1 MPPNPSTTPSASTQP
16 RTANQPSR
24 QATRAVAIDPI
35 RVLRQ
40 KWKAIL
46 IWAIGGV
53 FFSGVF
59 FVGSLYFYPVYSGQV
74 VLRLRPQLGDA
85 KQIFGEAT
93 TQEETVARLAQTEA
107 QQMVM
112 RSVLV
117 NAVSNRDI
125 LKTKWHEYYLDE
137 NNQFDT
143 EEAVDD
149 LIREISSGHK
159 RGTQFF
165 ALYWSAHVP
174 GDVPI
179 MLNTISETYLSE
191 LKAESARKFNEIK
204 SVFVKKQGE
213 IDGQIET
220 SKSTIR
226 RFIVESNIPS
236 FAENSQQSQQGLQE
250 LQKFISETTMDLSLA
265 KSQRGQID
273 AKLQGRLEA
282 SQDDVRK
289 AEGDPA
295 LLQLMRDINDLAI
308 SMQSK
313 KARFGPM
320 HPEVRSGEQTLA
332 SALTQKEK
340 VLDDIVKRD
349 LSGQFKTISD
359 RTGGLEDLLTKQTAD
374 FDIERK
380 RVEGLASR
388 ISDLEAMKDR
398 QDRLEEERGIIAN
411 TIGELDLARAREDSI
426 PVSIAQRALTPREI
440 SFPNW
445 KVVLPGVWFAFV
457 AFGIGLIFL
466 REFLDQRVRFASE
479 LAGLASGKV
488 LGVIP
493 DMADDESKPGKAE
506 FVVRELPQSVL
517 AENYRQV
524 STNLLKSLSDDV
536 GGVVGVFSAMPESG
550 VTTIISNLASSVK
563 VVGKRVLVID
573 TNFRKPGVAR
583 MFGASED
590 ALGLSDMLAG
600 NAEFNNVI
608 QTTSYGIDIINAGQ
622 GRMIELLNTSKMS
635 EVMDMAR
642 QKYDVIFID
651 TAPAGIAAEAI
662 VVANRVDASILVVRA
677 MRDQRGLVTRLVGQL
692 SAQKGKFVGA
702 ILNRPEQTAGGYY
715 RKNAQVMVG
724 YGASPPKAAPAAGA
738 A

>member
-1 MPPNPSTTPSASTQP
+1 
-16 RTANQPSR
+16 
-24 QATRAVAIDPI
+24 
-35 RVLRQ
+35 
-40 KWKAIL
+40 
-46 IWAIGGV
+46 
-53 FFSGVF
+53 
-59 FVGSLYFYPVYSGQV
+59 
-74 VLRLRPQLGDA
+74 
-85 KQIFGEAT
+85 
-93 TQEETVARLAQTEA
+93 
-107 QQMVM
+107 
-112 RSVLV
+112 
-117 NAVSNRDI
+117 
-125 LKTKWHEYYLDE
+125 
-137 NNQFDT
+137 
-143 EEAVDD
+143 
-149 LIREISSGHK
+149 
-159 RGTQFF
+159 
-165 ALYWSAHVP
+165 
-174 GDVPI
+174 
-179 MLNTISETYLSE
+179 

-204 SVFVKKQGE
+204 SVFVKKQTE

-220 SKSTIR
+220 SKATIR

-250 LQKFISETTMDLSLA
+250 LQKLISETTMDLSLA

-359 RTGGLEDLLTKQTAD
+359 RTGGLEDLLVKQTED

-426 PVSIAQRALTPREI
+426 PVAIAQRALTPREI

-445 KVVLPGVWFAFV
+445 KVVLPGVWFVFV
-457 AFGIGLIFL
+457 AFGVGLIFL

-493 DMADDESKPGKAE
+493 DMADDESKPRKAE

-702 ILNRPEQTAGGYY
+702 ILNRPQQTAGGYY

>member
-1 MPPNPSTTPSASTQP
+1 MPPTPSNVTTSSTTPRST
-16 RTANQPSR
+16 NQPSR
-24 QATRAVAIDPI
+24 TPTRGVTIDPI
-35 RVLRQ
+35 RILRQ
-40 KWKAIL
+40 KWKAIML
-46 IWAIGGV
+46 WAIGGV

-59 FVGSLYFYPVYSGQV
+59 YVGSFYLYPIYSGQV

-85 KQIFGEAT
+85 KEIFGEAT

-137 NNQFDT
+137 NGQFDT

-149 LIREISSGHK
+149 LISKISSGHK

-179 MLNTISETYLSE
+179 LLNTISETYLSE
-191 LKAESARKFNEIK
+191 LKSESSRKFNEIK
-204 SVFVKKQGE
+204 SVFLKKQME
-213 IDGQIET
+213 LDTKIDE
-220 SKSTIR
+220 SKSAVR
-226 RFIVESNIPS
+226 RFIVDGNIPS
-236 FAENSQQSQQGLQE
+236 FVEDSQQSQQGLQE
-250 LQKFISETTMDLSLA
+250 LQRLIAETTMDLSLV

-273 AKLQGRLEA
+273 AKLKGRLEA

-289 AEGDPA
+289 AEADPA
-295 LLQLMRDINDLAI
+295 LLQLMRDINDLTI

-332 SALTQKEK
+332 SALAQKEK
-340 VLDDIVKRD
+340 VLEDIVRRD
-349 LSGQFKTISD
+349 LNGQFKTISD
-359 RTGGLEDLLTKQTAD
+359 RQGGLEDLLVKQTGD
-374 FDIERK
+374 FEIERK
-380 RVEGLASR
+380 RIEELAAR

-398 QDRLEEERGIIAN
+398 QDRLEEERGIITK
-411 TIGELDLARAREDSI
+411 TISELDLARAREDSI
-426 PVSIAQRALTPREI
+426 PVSIAQKALTPREI
-440 SFPNW
+440 SFPHW
-445 KVVLPGVWFAFV
+445 KIVLPGAWFAVF
-457 AFGIGLIFL
+457 ALGIGIIFL

-479 LAGLASGKV
+479 LTSLANGKI

-493 DMADDESKPGKAE
+493 DLADDESSPSKVD
-506 FVVRELPQSVL
+506 FVVRESPQSIL
-517 AENYRQV
+517 AENYRQI

-536 GGVVGVFSAMPESG
+536 GGVIGIFSAMPESG

-583 MFGASED
+583 MFGVSED
-590 ALGLSDMLAG
+590 APGLSDVLAG

-608 QTTSYGIDIINAGQ
+608 QTSAFGIHVINAGQ

-642 QKYDVIFID
+642 EKYDITFLD

-677 MRDQRGLVTRLVGQL
+677 MRDQRGLIARLVGQL
-692 SAQKGKFVGA
+692 SAQRGKFIGA

-724 YGASPPKAAPAAGA
+724 YGASPSKATPAAGTA
-738 A
+738 

>member
-1 MPPNPSTTPSASTQP
+1 MPPSPSNATTSSTP
-16 RTANQPSR
+16 ARSTNQPSR
-24 QATRAVAIDPI
+24 TPNRGVTIDPI
-35 RVLRQ
+35 RILRQ
-40 KWKAIL
+40 KWKAIIYL
-46 IWAIGGV
+46 AIGGV
-53 FFSGVF
+53 FFSGIF
-59 FVGSLYFYPVYSGQV
+59 YVGSFYLYPIYSGQV

-85 KQIFGEAT
+85 KEIFGEAT

-117 NAVSNRDI
+117 NAVSNRDV

-137 NNQFDT
+137 NGRFDT

-179 MLNTISETYLSE
+179 LLNSISETYLAE
-191 LKAESARKFNEIK
+191 LKGESSRKFNEIK
-204 SVFVKKQGE
+204 SVFLKKQSE
-213 IDGQIET
+213 LDTKIDE
-220 SKSTIR
+220 SKSAVR
-226 RFIVESNIPS
+226 RFIVDGNIPS
-236 FAENSQQSQQGLQE
+236 FVEDSQQSQQGLQE
-250 LQKFISETTMDLSLA
+250 LQRLIAETTMDLSLV

-273 AKLQGRLEA
+273 AKLKGRLEA

-295 LLQLMRDINDLAI
+295 LLQLMRDINDLTI

-313 KARFGPM
+313 KARFGQM

-332 SALTQKEK
+332 SAVAQKEK
-340 VLDDIVKRD
+340 VLEDIVRRD
-349 LSGQFKTISD
+349 LNGQFKSISD
-359 RTGGLEDLLTKQTAD
+359 RQGGLEDLLIKQTGD
-374 FDIERK
+374 FEVERK
-380 RVEGLASR
+380 RIEELAAR

-398 QDRLEEERGIIAN
+398 QDRLEEERGIITK
-411 TIGELDLARAREDSI
+411 TISELDLARAREDSI
-426 PVSIAQRALTPREI
+426 PVSIAQKALTPREI
-440 SFPNW
+440 SFPYW
-445 KVVLPGVWFAFV
+445 KIVLPGAWFAVF
-457 AFGIGLIFL
+457 AIGIGVIFL

-479 LAGLASGKV
+479 LASLANGKI

-493 DMADDESKPGKAE
+493 DLADDESSPNKVD
-506 FVVRELPQSVL
+506 FVVRESPQSVL
-517 AENYRQV
+517 AENYRQI
-524 STNLLKSLSDDV
+524 STNLLKALSDDI
-536 GGVVGVFSAMPESG
+536 GGVIGIFSAMPESG
-550 VTTIISNLASSVK
+550 VTTIISNLASSAK
-563 VVGKRVLVID
+563 VVGKKVLVID
-573 TNFRKPGVAR
+573 TNFRKPEVAR
-583 MFGASED
+583 IFGVSED
-590 ALGLSDMLAG
+590 VPGLSDLLSG
-600 NAEFNNVI
+600 KAEFNNVI
-608 QTTSYGIDIINAGQ
+608 QSSAYGIDVINVGQ

-635 EVMDMAR
+635 EMMDMAR
-642 QKYDVIFID
+642 EKYDIIFLD

-692 SAQKGKFVGA
+692 SAQRGKFIGA

-724 YGASPPKAAPAAGA
+724 YGASPSKATPAAGTA
-738 A
+738 

>member
-1 MPPNPSTTPSASTQP
+1 
-16 RTANQPSR
+16 
-24 QATRAVAIDPI
+24 
-35 RVLRQ
+35 
-40 KWKAIL
+40 
-46 IWAIGGV
+46 
-53 FFSGVF
+53 
-59 FVGSLYFYPVYSGQV
+59 
-74 VLRLRPQLGDA
+74 
-85 KQIFGEAT
+85 
-93 TQEETVARLAQTEA
+93 
-107 QQMVM
+107 MVM

-125 LKTKWHEYYLDE
+125 LKTKWHEYYLDD

-149 LIREISSGHK
+149 LIREISSGHR

-174 GDVPI
+174 GDIPI

-191 LKAESARKFNEIK
+191 LKAESSRKFNEIK

-213 IDGQIET
+213 IDTQIET

-226 RFIVESNIPS
+226 RFIVESSIPS
-236 FAENSQQSQQGLQE
+236 FAENSQQSQQGLQD
-250 LQKFISETTMDLSLA
+250 LQKLISETTMDLSLA

-332 SALTQKEK
+332 SALAQKEK
-340 VLDDIVKRD
+340 VLNDIVKRD

-359 RTGGLEDLLTKQTAD
+359 RLGGLEDLLTKQTTD
-374 FDIERK
+374 FDTERK

-426 PVSIAQRALTPREI
+426 PVAIAQRALTPREI

-445 KVVLPGVWFAFV
+445 KVVLPGVWFVFV

-493 DMADDESKPGKAE
+493 DMADDVSKPGKAE
-506 FVVRELPQSVL
+506 FVVRESPQSIL

-536 GGVVGVFSAMPESG
+536 GAIVGVFSAMPESG

-583 MFGASED
+583 MFGVSED
-590 ALGLSDMLAG
+590 ASGLSDMLAG

-622 GRMIELLNTSKMS
+622 GRMIELLNTPKMS

-642 QKYDVIFID
+642 QKYDIVFID

-692 SAQKGKFVGA
+692 SAQKGKFIGA

-715 RKNAQVMVG
+715 RKNSQVMVG
-724 YGASPPKAAPAAGA
+724 YGSSPPKATPAAGTA
-738 A
+738 

>member
-1 MPPNPSTTPSASTQP
+1 MPPSPSNATTSSTP
-16 RTANQPSR
+16 ARSTNQPSR
-24 QATRAVAIDPI
+24 TPNRGVTIDPI
-35 RVLRQ
+35 RILRQ
-40 KWKAIL
+40 KWKAIIYL
-46 IWAIGGV
+46 AIGGV
-53 FFSGVF
+53 FFSGIF
-59 FVGSLYFYPVYSGQV
+59 YVGSFYLYPIYSGQV

-85 KQIFGEAT
+85 KEIFGEAT

-117 NAVSNRDI
+117 NAVSNRDV

-137 NNQFDT
+137 NGRFDT

-179 MLNTISETYLSE
+179 LLNSISETYLAE
-191 LKAESARKFNEIK
+191 LKGESSRKFNEIK
-204 SVFVKKQGE
+204 SVFLKKQSE
-213 IDGQIET
+213 LDTKIDE
-220 SKSTIR
+220 SKSAVR
-226 RFIVESNIPS
+226 RFIVDGNIPS
-236 FAENSQQSQQGLQE
+236 FVEDSQQSQQGLQE
-250 LQKFISETTMDLSLA
+250 LQRLIAETTMDLSLV

-273 AKLQGRLEA
+273 AKLKGRLEA

-295 LLQLMRDINDLAI
+295 LLQLMRDINDLTI

-313 KARFGPM
+313 KARFGQM

-332 SALTQKEK
+332 SAVAQKEK
-340 VLDDIVKRD
+340 VLEDIVRRD
-349 LSGQFKTISD
+349 LNGQFKSISD
-359 RTGGLEDLLTKQTAD
+359 RQGGLEDLLIKQTGD
-374 FDIERK
+374 FEVERK
-380 RVEGLASR
+380 RIEELAAR

-398 QDRLEEERGIIAN
+398 QDRLEEERGIITK
-411 TIGELDLARAREDSI
+411 TISELDLARAREDSI
-426 PVSIAQRALTPREI
+426 PVSIAQKALTPREI
-440 SFPNW
+440 SFPYW
-445 KVVLPGVWFAFV
+445 KIVLPGAWFAVF
-457 AFGIGLIFL
+457 AIGIGVIFL

-479 LAGLASGKV
+479 LASLANGKI

-493 DMADDESKPGKAE
+493 DLADDESSPNKVD
-506 FVVRELPQSVL
+506 FVVRESPQSVL
-517 AENYRQV
+517 AENYRQI
-524 STNLLKSLSDDV
+524 STNLLKALSDDI
-536 GGVVGVFSAMPESG
+536 GGVIGIFSAMPESG
-550 VTTIISNLASSVK
+550 VTTIISNLASSAK
-563 VVGKRVLVID
+563 VVGKKVLVID
-573 TNFRKPGVAR
+573 TNFRKPEVAR
-583 MFGASED
+583 IFGVSED
-590 ALGLSDMLAG
+590 VPGLSDLLSG
-600 NAEFNNVI
+600 KAEFNNVI
-608 QTTSYGIDIINAGQ
+608 QSSAYSIDVINAGQ

-635 EVMDMAR
+635 EMMDMAR
-642 QKYDVIFID
+642 EKYDIIFLD

-692 SAQKGKFVGA
+692 SAQRGKFIGA

-724 YGASPPKAAPAAGA
+724 YGASPSKATPAAGTA
-738 A
+738 

>member
-1 MPPNPSTTPSASTQP
+1 MPPSPSNATTSSTP
-16 RTANQPSR
+16 ARSTNQPSR
-24 QATRAVAIDPI
+24 TPNRGVTIDPI
-35 RVLRQ
+35 RILRQ
-40 KWKAIL
+40 KWKAIIYL
-46 IWAIGGV
+46 AIGGV
-53 FFSGVF
+53 FFSGIF
-59 FVGSLYFYPVYSGQV
+59 YVGSFYLYPIYSGQV

-85 KQIFGEAT
+85 KEIFGEAT

-117 NAVSNRDI
+117 NAVSNRDV

-137 NNQFDT
+137 NGRFDT

-179 MLNTISETYLSE
+179 LLNSISETYLAE
-191 LKAESARKFNEIK
+191 LKGESSRKFNEIK
-204 SVFVKKQGE
+204 SVFLKKQSE
-213 IDGQIET
+213 LDTKIDE
-220 SKSTIR
+220 SKSAVR
-226 RFIVESNIPS
+226 RFIVDGNIPS
-236 FAENSQQSQQGLQE
+236 FVEDSQQSQQGLQE
-250 LQKFISETTMDLSLA
+250 LQRLIAETTMDLSLV

-273 AKLQGRLEA
+273 AKLKGRLEA

-295 LLQLMRDINDLAI
+295 LLQLMRDINDLTI

-313 KARFGPM
+313 KARFGQM

-332 SALTQKEK
+332 SAVAQKEK
-340 VLDDIVKRD
+340 VLEDIVRRD
-349 LSGQFKTISD
+349 LNGQFKSISD
-359 RTGGLEDLLTKQTAD
+359 RQGGLEDLLIKQTGD
-374 FDIERK
+374 FEVERK
-380 RVEGLASR
+380 RIEELAAR

-398 QDRLEEERGIIAN
+398 QDRLEEERGIITK
-411 TIGELDLARAREDSI
+411 TISELDLARAREDSI
-426 PVSIAQRALTPREI
+426 PVSIAQKALTPREI
-440 SFPNW
+440 SFPYW
-445 KVVLPGVWFAFV
+445 KIVLPGAWFAVF
-457 AFGIGLIFL
+457 AIGIGVIFL

-479 LAGLASGKV
+479 LASLANGKI

-493 DMADDESKPGKAE
+493 DLADDESSPNKVD
-506 FVVRELPQSVL
+506 FVVRESPQSAL
-517 AENYRQV
+517 AENYRQI
-524 STNLLKSLSDDV
+524 STNLLKALSDDI
-536 GGVVGVFSAMPESG
+536 GGVIGIFSAMPESG
-550 VTTIISNLASSVK
+550 VTTIISNLASSAK
-563 VVGKRVLVID
+563 VVGKKVLVID
-573 TNFRKPGVAR
+573 TNFRKPEVAR
-583 MFGASED
+583 IFGVSED
-590 ALGLSDMLAG
+590 VPGLSDLLSG
-600 NAEFNNVI
+600 KAEFNNVI
-608 QTTSYGIDIINAGQ
+608 QSSAYSIDVINAGQ

-635 EVMDMAR
+635 EMMDMAR
-642 QKYDVIFID
+642 EKYDIIFLD

-692 SAQKGKFVGA
+692 SAQRGKFIGA

-724 YGASPPKAAPAAGA
+724 YGASPSKATPAAGTA
-738 A
+738 